1 MASIS
6 DPLVKELLEGRY
18 IASLATE
25 SSNGSLHMVAVWFLF
40 EASKVYVATAANSRK
55 ARNVQTKPK
64 ASIMIDSRDPAASRG
79 VTLSGSAQLL
89 TGDSSKPWN
98 AKIHKKYLSA
108 AALVDVRVGPV
119 FEGWDDVT
127 IEISPASIVSWDMRV
142 ADQQAFGGT
151 LGSNPGYLL
160 DLAR

>member
-6 DPLVKELLEGRY
+6 DPLVKELLDGRY

-25 SSNGSLHMVAVWFLF
+25 STNGSLHMVAVWFLF
-40 EASKVYVATAANSRK
+40 EGGKVYVATAANSRK
-55 ARNVQTKPK
+55 ARNLQAKPK

-79 VTLSGSAQLL
+79 VTLCGSAQLL

-98 AKIHKKYLSA
+98 AKIHEKYLSA
-108 AALVDVRVGPV
+108 AARADMRVGPV
-119 FEGWDDVT
+119 FAAWDDIT
-127 IEISPASIVSWDMRV
+127 IEITPASVVSWDMRV
-142 ADQQAFGGT
+142 ADQQAFGGA